1 MSDRLPSDHPA
12 VDSHRVKLGTVGATS
27 QPELLLPP
35 VLECEAG
42 DFVRLVLDGTATHAE
57 VVATMDGE
65 RALRGAHE
73 NRRLARSERGPG
85 LLADWLEDHGHD
97 AGTTLVLDVLT
108 EGYAY
113 GLRVP
118 GERVVY
124 DPVEQP
130 RSSLRDIAEGLDE

>member
-12 VDSHRVKLGTVGATS
+12 VDSHRVELGTVGATS

-35 VLECEAG
+35 DLTCETG

-57 VVATMDGE
+57 VVATMDGK

-85 LLADWLEDHGHD
+85 LLADWLEEYDP
-97 AGTTLVLDVLT
+97 GTTLVLDVLT

-113 GLRVP
+113 GLREP